1 MGKNC
6 SQTVRVGKDWRDPGC
21 AERVTHNPLNCSS
34 SSPVIWPCLGKQE
47 ILNEWTEEFEQVNFV
62 SSSWLYNKKNSC
74 NKDMLVYLEYCFLL
88 PEGKVLTSQQFSL
101 ISFSFIY
108 DISSCSLQENDRNH
122 DKTLKK
128 KVIMLRYR
136 EEITY
141 LIKLDNEGYLK
152 QN

>member
-1 MGKNC
+1 
-6 SQTVRVGKDWRDPGC
+6 
-21 AERVTHNPLNCSS
+21 
-34 SSPVIWPCLGKQE
+34 
-47 ILNEWTEEFEQVNFV
+47 
-62 SSSWLYNKKNSC
+62 
-74 NKDMLVYLEYCFLL
+74 MLVYLEYCFLL
-88 PEGKVLTSQQFSL
+88 PEGKVLTSQEFSL